1 MTKEDKM
8 NKTQA
13 RETALKLL
21 YEQEFNK
28 NKILSKTED
37 LQPHKYVQQILE
49 GVKKNQKAIDLLI
62 QQTSQSW
69 KMDRMSLI
77 DLNIMR
83 IALYEMLYSSQQVPF
98 KVCIDEAVEIAKSYG
113 IKDSPKFIN
122 GILDTISKRMKLDT

>member
-1 MTKEDKM
+1 MY
-8 NKTQA
+8 KTQA

-28 NKILSKTED
+28 QNIPLKTED
-37 LQPHKYVQQILE
+37 SKAHKYVKQILE

-62 QQTSQSW
+62 QQSSPSW
-69 KMDRMSLI
+69 KTDRMSLI

-83 IALYEMLYSSQQVPF
+83 IALYEMLYSPQQVPF
-98 KVCIDEAVEIAKSYG
+98 KVCINEAVETAKSYG

-122 GILDTISKRMKLDT
+122 GILDTISKRMKLDA

>member
-1 MTKEDKM
+1 M

-13 RETALKLL
+13 REAALKLL
-21 YEQEFNK
+21 YEQEFNNK
-28 NKILSKTED
+28 NPLTETEA
-37 LQPHKYVQQILE
+37 LTANKYVKQILE

-62 QQTSQSW
+62 QESSPSW
-69 KMDRMSLI
+69 KTDRMSLI

-122 GILDTISKRMKLDT
+122 GILDAISKRMKLDT

>member
-1 MTKEDKM
+1 M

-21 YEQEFNK
+21 YEQEFNNK
-28 NKILSKTED
+28 NPSTETEV
-37 LQPHKYVQQILE
+37 LNANKYVKQILE

-62 QQTSQSW
+62 QQSSPSW
-69 KMDRMSLI
+69 KTDRMSLI

-122 GILDTISKRMKLDT
+122 GILDAISKRMKLDA

>member
-1 MTKEDKM
+1 M

-21 YEQEFNK
+21 YEQEFNNK
-28 NKILSKTED
+28 NPSTKTEVSTSN
-37 LQPHKYVQQILE
+37 KYVKQILE

-62 QQTSQSW
+62 QQSSPSW
-69 KMDRMSLI
+69 KTNRMSLI

-122 GILDTISKRMKLDT
+122 GILDTISKRMKLDA

>member
-1 MTKEDKM
+1 M

-21 YEQEFNK
+21 YEQEFNSK
-28 NKILSKTED
+28 NPSTETKV
-37 LQPHKYVQQILE
+37 LNANTYVKQILA

-62 QQTSQSW
+62 QQTSDSW
-69 KMDRMSLI
+69 KMDRISLI